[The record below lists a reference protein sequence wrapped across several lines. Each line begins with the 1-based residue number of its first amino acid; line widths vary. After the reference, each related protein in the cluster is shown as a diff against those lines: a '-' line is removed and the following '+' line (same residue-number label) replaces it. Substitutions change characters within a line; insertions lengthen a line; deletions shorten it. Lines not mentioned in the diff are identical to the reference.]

1 MMFSC
6 PNDSPSQIVMNLHSG
21 AVLTR
26 NLHPNYVIQEHALQ
40 ILDKAVVPLRL
51 TRNIQSFLGEYY
63 EEGSFK
69 FSIEALALTFKKNED
84 YMLPYMK
91 VLEKKNLDLVTRGR
105 ILIERELSDSFKN
118 CLDVLMRRGSQY
130 APLIEGKIDSR
141 ELVDKELREAM
152 RRSKDLSLLVQANPS
167 FCAWF

>member
-1 MMFSC
+1 ML
-6 PNDSPSQIVMNLHSG
+6 NLHSG
-21 AVLTR
+21 AVVTR

-84 YMLPYMK
+84 YVLPYMK

-105 ILIERELSDSFKN
+105 MLIERELSDSFKN
-118 CLDVLMRRGSQY
+118 CLAMLMRRGSQY